1 MRVYLRK
8 PPNFWAPIWL
18 IVGTR
23 QISVCDEFAKWFRR
37 KFGDEAA
44 LQDVWEA
51 MTCPAWMLWVTTR
64 HDMPWRLQDLMDGCR
79 YEVSRTIRD
88 PLFMYNAKRY
98 PALARKIRL
107 VMPGELLE
115 ALLAEEP

>member
-8 PPNFWAPIWL
+8 PPNPWAPIWL

-23 QISVCDEFAKWFRR
+23 QISACNEFAKWFRR
-37 KFGDEAA
+37 TFGEEAA

-51 MTCPAWMLWVTTR
+51 MTCPVLTN
-64 HDMPWRLQDLMDGCR
+64 LMATCSHQICDEDPSYLLGCQ
-79 YEVSRTIRD
+79 VD
-88 PLFMYNAKRY
+88 V
-98 PALARKIRL
+98 ALARKIRL

-115 ALLAEEP
+115 ALLTEEP